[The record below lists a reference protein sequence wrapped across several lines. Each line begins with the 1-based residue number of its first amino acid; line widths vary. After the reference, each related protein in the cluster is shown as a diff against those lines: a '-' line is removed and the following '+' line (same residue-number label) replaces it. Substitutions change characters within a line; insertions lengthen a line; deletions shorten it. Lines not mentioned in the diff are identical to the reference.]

1 MKNNNSMFNK
11 EKMDFL
17 LSSLKMSIFLRE
29 IKKVGN
35 YKVEINTIKNWIYL
49 ISQNISENKEMNK
62 IILNKLK
69 EDFERLSLI
78 FKNDIFIIDQV
89 KDQEDITNKAE
100 IIENIKKYNEWID
113 FFDTHIYIEKKN
125 YLKKKWLLIYLIE
138 DTIELNEEDEALIK
152 NLEEI
157 KDNISKIN
165 YLDENNSYEILEKKI
180 LNIFNSNKKYYP
192 LIISGFSLSKSYIQ
206 KIHNSK
212 EWEKIFKK
220 YSNEKILNDDS
231 SSKYMDIIKLKGYI
245 HWLEF
250 FSKNRPLNLVT
261 N

>member
-89 KDQEDITNKAE
+89 KYQEDITNKTE

-138 DTIELNEEDEALIK
+138 DTIELNEEAETLIK

-165 YLDENNSYEILEKKI
+165 YLDENNSY
-180 LNIFNSNKKYYP
+180 
-192 LIISGFSLSKSYIQ
+192 
-206 KIHNSK
+206 
-212 EWEKIFKK
+212 
-220 YSNEKILNDDS
+220 
-231 SSKYMDIIKLKGYI
+231 
-245 HWLEF
+245 
-250 FSKNRPLNLVT
+250 
-261 N
+261 